1 MASHRRGTESDET
14 IAVSGGNMTQLEFW
28 MLFGLIVI
36 GIFGIGKRIGEAAD
50 SITRKMDDL
59 KSELKDIKSK
69 LDRP

>member
-1 MASHRRGTESDET
+1 
-14 IAVSGGNMTQLEFW
+14 MTQVDFW

-36 GIFGIGKRIGEAAD
+36 GIFGIGQRIGEAAD

>member
-1 MASHRRGTESDET
+1 
-14 IAVSGGNMTQLEFW
+14 

-36 GIFGIGKRIGEAAD
+36 GIFGIGQRIGEAAD